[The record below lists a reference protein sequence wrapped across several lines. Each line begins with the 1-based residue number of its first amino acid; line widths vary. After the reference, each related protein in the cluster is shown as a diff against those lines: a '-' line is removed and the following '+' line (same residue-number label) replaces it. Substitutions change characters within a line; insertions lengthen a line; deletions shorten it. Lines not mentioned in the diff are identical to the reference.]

1 MPRER
6 SDKRARAKEIYDG
19 RSGQIT
25 NREIAGILGCSEK
38 TVSGWKCK
46 DRWSGNNGSTPN
58 NNDRSTPKKRGGQPG
73 NQNAKGKNYGNQ
85 NAMKHGLYSKY
96 IPEELIEII
105 KEMPKNPLDVVWQG
119 IEIQY
124 ARVIHAQDIMHVLDK
139 EDKTTELTFKGDSL
153 GYEIQQAWDKEA
165 NAIKAQSRAMGTL
178 MSMIKDYDVLLHRN
192 WDTATEIQ
200 KARLAQIQAQ
210 TDKIKAESESEEAQE
225 DDGFIDAIKGADT
238 GDWTDEEI

>member
-1 MPRER
+1 
-6 SDKRARAKEIYDG
+6 
-19 RSGQIT
+19 
-25 NREIAGILGCSEK
+25 
-38 TVSGWKCK
+38 
-46 DRWSGNNGSTPN
+46 
-58 NNDRSTPKKRGGQPG
+58 
-73 NQNAKGKNYGNQ
+73 
-85 NAMKHGLYSKY
+85 MKHGLYSKY

-124 ARVIHAQDIMHVLDK
+124 ARVIHAQNIMHVLDK

>member
-19 RSGQIT
+19 HSGQIT

-73 NQNAKGKNYGNQ
+73 NQNAKGKNHGNQ

-124 ARVIHAQDIMHVLDK
+124 ARVIHAQNIMHVLDK

-210 TDKIKAESESEEAQE
+210 TDKLTGNNTEVEDLEETDNMIYGE
-225 DDGFIDAIKGADT
+225 DN
-238 GDWTDEEI
+238 EEKDNTV

>member
-6 SDKRARAKEIYDG
+6 SDKRAKAKEIYDEHN
-19 RSGQIT
+19 GQIS
-25 NREIAGILGCSEK
+25 NREIAGILDCSEK

-46 DRWSGNNGSTPN
+46 DNWSGNNRSTPN
-58 NNDRSTPKKRGGQPG
+58 ENDRSTPKKRGGQPD
-73 NQNAKGKNYGNQ
+73 NQNAKGKNLGNQ
-85 NAMKHGLYSKY
+85 NARKHGLYSKY
-96 IPEELIEII
+96 IPPELIEII
-105 KEMPKNPLDVVWQG
+105 EEMPKDPLDVVWQG
-119 IEIQY
+119 VEIQY
-124 ARVIHAQDIMHVLDK
+124 ARVIHAQNIMHVLDK

-210 TDKIKAESESEEAQE
+210 TDKLRADSDKNEQDQLSKVDKILQEIQE
-225 DDGFIDAIKGADT
+225 DAKSKT
-238 GDWTDEEI
+238 S